1 MHHDVVIPL
10 QWMQQWVPRT
20 ESAAPMEAGALS
32 VPSLVGQA
40 VSQIFRILQPDVGLS
55 DVFYLLIESLGVS
68 P

>member
-10 QWMQQWVPRT
+10 RWMQQWVPRA
-20 ESAAPMEAGALS
+20 EAAAPMEAGALA
-32 VPSLVGQA
+32 VPSLVGQG

>member
-1 MHHDVVIPL
+1 
-10 QWMQQWVPRT
+10 MQQWVLRA
-20 ESAAPMEAGALS
+20 EAAAPMEAGALS

-40 VSQIFRILQPDVGLS
+40 VSQIFRILQLDVGLS